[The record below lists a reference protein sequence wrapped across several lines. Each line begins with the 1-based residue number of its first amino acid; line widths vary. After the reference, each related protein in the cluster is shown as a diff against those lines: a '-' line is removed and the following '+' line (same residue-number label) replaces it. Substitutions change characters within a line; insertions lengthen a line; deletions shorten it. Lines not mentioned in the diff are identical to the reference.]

1 MCRDR
6 THDEYYF
13 SHPDRITNETPPSP
27 YLDLGRIEVLRRTVA
42 AEALRMAFRRL
53 AEADPNL
60 DLGDNVHGEFGLV
73 DHWSVNRA
81 DVARVLADSVPE
93 LRVFVG
99 QLLSNAPPASA
110 ARRGELVAYATN
122 PSARPSLLTDVDAAC
137 AVTAGQ
143 PALSQHLAERGVLP
157 MFGFPT
163 RVRPMYL
170 RRPRRGY
177 PWPPRG
183 LVDRDLELAAVDYA
197 PGSEVVKDKQV
208 HTAVGLVGYR
218 PQGSVVGTVADPVGP
233 SRYHHVSGVWL
244 SSAH

>member
-1 MCRDR
+1 MVGQPCQ
-6 THDEYYF
+6 T
-13 SHPDRITNETPPSP
+13 S
-27 YLDLGRIEVLRRTVA
+27 LGCW
-42 AEALRMAFRRL
+42 
-53 AEADPNL
+53 P
-60 DLGDNVHGEFGLV
+60 H
-73 DHWSVNRA
+73 
-81 DVARVLADSVPE
+81 SVPE
-93 LRVFVG
+93 LTAFVD
-99 QLLSNAPPASA
+99 QLLSNAPPTSA
-110 ARRGELVAYATN
+110 ARRGELVAYATD
-122 PSARPSLLTDVDAAC
+122 PSAQPSLLTDVDAAC

-170 RRPRRGY
+170 RRPTRGY

-233 SRYHHVSGVWL
+233 SFGITMCRVVWL
-244 SSAH
+244 SAAS